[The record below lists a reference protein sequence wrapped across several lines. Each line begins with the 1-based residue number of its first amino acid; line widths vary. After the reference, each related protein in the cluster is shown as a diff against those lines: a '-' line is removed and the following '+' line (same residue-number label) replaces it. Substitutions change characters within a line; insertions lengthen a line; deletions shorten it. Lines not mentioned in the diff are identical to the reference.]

1 MIHTMKRGAQ
11 IRQHGSR
18 RIATS
23 ERGTGT
29 QHASGEMVANVS
41 GVIVRVRRRASVTHD
56 GRTIGGNGLLRR
68 HSSEHG
74 CQNKLHRQTISDNHR
89 QQRSHDP
96 PVVMAQKAYSGSQP
110 CF

>member
-1 MIHTMKRGAQ
+1 MKRGAQ

-41 GVIVRVRRRASVTHD
+41 GVVVRIRRRASETHD
-56 GRTIGGNGLLRR
+56 GRAIGGNGLLSR
-68 HSSEHG
+68 HGSEHG
-74 CQNKLHRQTISDNHR
+74 CQNKLHRQTISDSHR

-96 PVVMAQKAYSGSQP
+96 PVVMARKTRSGSQP
-110 CF
+110 RF